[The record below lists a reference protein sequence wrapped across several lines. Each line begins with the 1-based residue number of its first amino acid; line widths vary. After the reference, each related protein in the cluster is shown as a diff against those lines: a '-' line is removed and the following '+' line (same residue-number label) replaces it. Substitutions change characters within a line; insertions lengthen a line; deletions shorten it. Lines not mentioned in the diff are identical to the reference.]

1 MNRLKIGL
9 LLSLPFI
16 YLPINAKEAHH
27 PKHINL
33 GEHNET
39 IKKIL
44 EFVDGGVINGNIFAT
59 IFDVRNKI
67 HAIRLGDRDKT
78 HKDDASHK
86 NIEYTGRYIF
96 RSQKYSAQQLA
107 EIEANYVGD
116 TELNALLLQA
126 KDDFEQMVGK
136 FIGQAKGSKDLLE
149 KLILESCFRRNR
161 KDSILLTW
169 AGCTEGHE
177 TVIFHT
183 EVQSF
188 KTFVE
193 FCQDLENYL
202 EDLMYSC
209 KKAQVQYKE
218 LKLKNSATLGDVVLE
233 LKEIKK
239 AIAK

>member
-16 YLPINAKEAHH
+16 YLPINATEAHH
-27 PKHINL
+27 AKHINL
-33 GEHNET
+33 GDQNDT

-67 HAIRLGDRDKT
+67 HAILHGDRDKIN
-78 HKDDASHK
+78 KDVY
-86 NIEYTGRYIF
+86 IGRYTF
-96 RSQKYSAQQLA
+96 RNKKYSVKELA
-107 EIEANYVGD
+107 DIEANYVGD
-116 TELNALLLQA
+116 PELNALLIQA

-149 KLILESCFRRNR
+149 KLILESCYRRNR
-161 KDSILLTW
+161 KESILLTW

-202 EDLMYSC
+202 EDLMFSC
-209 KKAQVQYKE
+209 KKAQAQYKD
-218 LKLKNSATLGDVVLE
+218 KLKRSQEHHN
-233 LKEIKK
+233 
-239 AIAK
+239 

>member
-1 MNRLKIGL
+1 MNRLTIGL

-16 YLPINAKEAHH
+16 YLPINAKEAQHA
-27 PKHINL
+27 KHINL
-33 GEHNET
+33 GDKNET

-44 EFVDGGVINGNIFAT
+44 EFIDGGVINGNIFAT

-78 HKDDASHK
+78 QNDDATHK
-86 NIEYTGRYIF
+86 NISYTGRYIF
-96 RSQKYSAQQLA
+96 RGKKCSAQELA

-116 TELNALLLQA
+116 KELNDLLIQA
-126 KDDFEQMVGK
+126 KNDFEQMVGK

-149 KLILESCFRRNR
+149 KLIVESCYRRNR
-161 KDSILLTW
+161 ENSILLTW
-169 AGCTEGHE
+169 AGCSEGHE

-188 KTFVE
+188 KGFVE

-202 EDLMYSC
+202 EDLMFSC

-218 LKLKNSATLGDVVLE
+218 FKLKKSQE
-233 LKEIKK
+233 HQS
-239 AIAK
+239 